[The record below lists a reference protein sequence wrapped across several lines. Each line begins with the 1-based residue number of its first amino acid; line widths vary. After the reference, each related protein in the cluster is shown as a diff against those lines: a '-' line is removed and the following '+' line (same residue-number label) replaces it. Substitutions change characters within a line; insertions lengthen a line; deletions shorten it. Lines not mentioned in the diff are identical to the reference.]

1 MSDEQVAAALPHLC
15 ASYQDAILAQLLA
28 KTHAALGQGTYRSIG
43 LSGGVGNNR
52 SLRERLQRLAQQHKL
67 PLLIA
72 EPKHCGDNASM
83 IAFAAWTE
91 IGLPEGDAAAP
102 APQLTVEVV

>member
-1 MSDEQVAAALPHLC
+1 
-15 ASYQDAILAQLLA
+15 
-28 KTHAALGQGTYRSIG
+28 
-43 LSGGVGNNR
+43 VGNNR

-91 IGLPEGDAAAP
+91 LGLPEGDAAAP
-102 APQLTVEVV
+102 APQLTVEAV